1 MIVDDRS
8 PSLEEMVFS
17 KLEEEILSGELTRGE
32 ALGEI
37 ALSKRLGV
45 SRTPVRGALHR
56 LAEEGLVEILPNRGA
71 SVLGINIDDL
81 VDIYNIRE
89 RLEGLAS
96 ALAAKRATH
105 DEIRR
110 LTEAVELADFYIS
123 KNDTEHIKEL
133 DTVFHSII
141 YSASGSRFLSR
152 TLSELHRKIK
162 SYRKRSLSV
171 PGRLE
176 KTAEEHREILEAIK
190 RGDAEEADRLTSDHI
205 KCALNNM
212 ILAFSSASDGERK

>member
-1 MIVDDRS
+1 MIVDSKS

-17 KLEEEILSGELTRGE
+17 KLEEEILSGELTRGT

-71 SVLGINIDDL
+71 TVIGINIDDL

-96 ALAAKRATH
+96 ALAAKRATV
-105 DEIRR
+105 DEISR

-176 KTAEEHREILEAIK
+176 KTAVEHREILEAIK
-190 RGDAEEADRLTSDHI
+190 RGDAEEADRLTSSHI

-212 ILAFSSASDGERK
+212 ILAFNGTGDGERK

>member
-17 KLEEEILSGELTRGE
+17 KLEEEILAGELARGE

-81 VDIYNIRE
+81 IDIYNIRE

-96 ALAAKRATH
+96 ALAAKRATP

-141 YSASGSRFLSR
+141 YSSSGSRFLSR

-190 RGDAEEADRLTSDHI
+190 RGDAQEADRLTSDHI

-212 ILAFSSASDGERK
+212 ILAFSDASDGERK

>member
-1 MIVDDRS
+1 MIVDSKS

-17 KLEEEILSGELTRGE
+17 RLEEEILSGELERGA

-45 SRTPVRGALHR
+45 SRTPIRGALHR
-56 LAEEGLVEILPNRGA
+56 LAEEGLVEIHPNRGA
-71 SVLGINIDDL
+71 TVVGINIDDL
-81 VDIYNIRE
+81 VDIYTIRE

-96 ALAAKRATH
+96 ALAAKRTTPE
-105 DEIRR
+105 EIKR
-110 LTEAVELADFYIS
+110 LSEAVDLAEFYIS

-141 YSASGSRFLSR
+141 YSASGSRFLAR

-176 KTAEEHREILEAIK
+176 NTAEEHREILEAIK
-190 RGDAEEADRLTSDHI
+190 RGDADEADRLTSLHI
-205 KCALNNM
+205 RRALENM
-212 ILAFSSASDGERK
+212 ITAFDGGKGERK

>member
-1 MIVDDRS
+1 MIVDS
-8 PSLEEMVFS
+8 KTQSLEEMVYS
-17 KLEEEILSGELTRGE
+17 RLEEEILSGELSRGD

-45 SRTPVRGALHR
+45 SRTPIRGALHK
-56 LAEEGLVEILPNRGA
+56 LCEEGLVEILPNRGA
-71 SVLGINIDDL
+71 TVIGINVDDL
-81 VDIYNIRE
+81 IDIYRIRE

-96 ALAAKRATH
+96 SLAARRITD
-105 DEIRR
+105 DEVSK
-110 LTEAVELADFYIS
+110 LTEAVDLAEFYIS
-123 KNDTEHIKEL
+123 RNDTEHIKEL

-141 YSASGSRFLSR
+141 YKASGSRFLSR

-176 KTAEEHREILEAIK
+176 KSESEHREILEAIK
-190 RGDAEEADRLTSDHI
+190 RGDADKADYLTSLHVRR
-205 KCALNNM
+205 ALDNM
-212 ILAFSSASDGERK
+212 VSAIGKNTNGE

>member
-1 MIVDDRS
+1 MIVDMKS

-17 KLEEEILSGELTRGE
+17 RLEEEILSGELTRGA

-71 SVLGINIDDL
+71 TVIGINIDDL
-81 VDIYNIRE
+81 VDIYKIRE

-96 ALAAKRATH
+96 ALAAERATA
-105 DEIRR
+105 DEIKR

-123 KNDTEHIKEL
+123 KNDDEHIKEL

-190 RGDAEEADRLTSDHI
+190 RGDVEEADRLTSDHI

-212 ILAFSSASDGERK
+212 LLALGGTGDGERK